1 MSRLNVNPTRM
12 QLKTLKGRLN
22 IAVRGHKLLKD
33 KTDEMIRRFS
43 SLVKQN
49 YSLRSQ
55 VEEEVRLLLKQF
67 CMAKAFNSTKQI
79 SSLFAFPNST
89 ITTMF
94 NTNSIMNVGVPSI
107 SVILNEVK
115 NLPYSY
121 IDSNP
126 ELDILVQKTQ
136 NIMPKLMELAS
147 LEKTCQILASEIDRT
162 KRRVNALEFVMIPQL
177 TETIKY
183 IAMKI
188 EENDRASRIRLIKVK
203 SMIQNRNS

>member
-1 MSRLNVNPTRM
+1 MARMNVNPTRM
-12 QLKTLKGRLN
+12 QLKTIKGRLN

-33 KTDEMIRRFS
+33 KTDEMVRRFS

-49 YSLRSQ
+49 YALRTQ
-55 VEEEVRLLLKQF
+55 VEDEVRELLKQF
-67 CMAKAFNSTKQI
+67 CLAKSFSSSKQI
-79 SSLFAFPNST
+79 SSLFAYPNST
-89 ITTMF
+89 LTAMF
-94 NTNSIMNVGVPSI
+94 GEDSIMNVSVPDITLI
-107 SVILNEVK
+107 SSEAK

-136 NIMPKLMELAS
+136 NIMPKLMELAT